1 MAEQATFKEAVQSYF
16 GRKMVTDKRTGKR
29 FEATQ
34 ARLAAELVMTP
45 ETLSRKLK
53 DPSRFTNDEVRLIG
67 ETLIWW
73 GLLTEGGQLQ
83 RLFEPVGYVL
93 PDDDRSREPWKR
105 LLGDAPPPQ
114 PVAVPLQNA
123 SFEEWLDG
131 KPTLWQCNT
140 KTGWIRQVPGR
151 AGEGS
156 SALEIGGNADNQH
169 WVYCRT
175 RETQDISVVP
185 GSKIRLSFWA
195 RKTAAGKDPAKEWNV
210 EVAYYVDDGWKWEFS
225 LELTDKFMDETWR
238 HYAMEWWD
246 VPPSVTKIAVGV
258 VVYKDG
264 AFQVD
269 DIALHMRKESQ
280 KGGVLN
286 GTKTGNH

>member
-1 MAEQATFKEAVQSYF
+1 
-16 GRKMVTDKRTGKR
+16 MVTDKRTGKR

-34 ARLAAELVMTP
+34 ARLAAELALTP

-73 GLLTEGGQLQ
+73 GLITEGDQLQ

-93 PDDDRSREPWKR
+93 PADDRRREPWKR
-105 LLGDAPPPQ
+105 LLGDTPTPQ
-114 PVAVPLQNA
+114 PVVVPLQNA
-123 SFEEWLDG
+123 SFEEWQDG
-131 KPTLWQCNT
+131 KPAAWRCNM

-151 AGEGS
+151 ERKGS
-156 SALEIGGNADNQH
+156 SALEIGGNADNQF

-175 RETQDISVVP
+175 RETQVIPVVP

-195 RKTAAGKDPAKEWNV
+195 RLLEEGKASGRERNI
-210 EVAYYVDDGWKWEFS
+210 EVAYSIDDTWQWAFS
-225 LELTDKFMDETWR
+225 LELTDRVMDDTWQQ
-238 HYAMEWWD
+238 YSMEWWD
-246 VPPSVTKIAVGV
+246 VPPYVEKIAVGV
-258 VVYKDG
+258 VIYRDG

-269 DIALHMRKESQ
+269 DIELHMRRRNE
-280 KGGVLN
+280 KGR
-286 GTKTGNH
+286 